1 MENKFSIQ
9 TRLDE
14 ITEILAAE
22 RVSATALEKIEH
34 HFIELETDAG
44 YLEERRDLAEKQFSE
59 SLQHIENLNKILDK
73 YKVITKV
80 NPFDKK
86 LEKVKVPEKP
96 VKKKHLSF
104 PKIGVG
110 KSEMGGKGVFA
121 LEKIYANEPV
131 ELATV
136 ILCEK
141 EHLDKTALADY
152 YFNVDD
158 GINLMCAVALGYGSL
173 YNHSDKPSAH
183 WILDPGGKEIIYIAT
198 CDIEE
203 GEEITISYG
212 SGYWST
218 PERMAMK
225 KNVRTI

>member
-1 MENKFSIQ
+1 MENKFNIQ
-9 TRLDE
+9 PRLDE

-22 RVSATALEKIEH
+22 RISAPALKKIEQ
-34 HFIELETDAG
+34 HFVELEIDTG
-44 YLEERRDLAEKQFSE
+44 YLDERRDLAEKQFSE

-80 NPFDKK
+80 DPFDKK
-86 LEKVKVPEKP
+86 MDKVKVPEPP
-96 VKKKHLSF
+96 VKKNHLSF

-110 KSEMGGKGVFA
+110 QSNIGGKGVFA
-121 LEKIYANEPV
+121 IEKIRANEPV

-152 YFNVDD
+152 YFNVED
-158 GINLMCAVALGYGSL
+158 GTNIMCAIALGYGSL
-173 YNHSDKPSAH
+173 YNHSDTPSAH
-183 WILDPGGKEIIYIAT
+183 WILDSEGKEIIYIAT
-198 CDIEE
+198 RDIEE
-203 GEEITISYG
+203 GDEITINYG
-212 SGYWST
+212 EAYWSV
-218 PERMAMK
+218 PNRMTIK